1 MSEAGPV
8 DEGTAGEVILDIRDL
23 RVGFRVAAGRLP
35 AVDGVDLTLRRGET
49 LALVGE
55 SGSGKSALAMALI
68 GLNRGP
74 RTEIAGTVDFHGE
87 DLVAARES
95 RLRSIRGARIA
106 VVFQDALAALNP
118 LHRAGSQVAE
128 MIRTHQPAAR
138 REAWRQAVRLFGD
151 VGIASPERSVRA
163 YPHELSGGM
172 RQRVMIALGLANNPE
187 ILIADEPTTA
197 LDVTIEAQVLQVL
210 RDVQRSHGTSIVLIT
225 HDLGV
230 VSDVADRI
238 AVMYAGRVVETGTR
252 DQVLFRPR
260 HPYTRGLLASVPSL
274 TGPVTRRLTAIGGT
288 ALTGVERPAGC
299 AFAPRCDRARTAC
312 AGPVQLLQRGRE
324 SGHLDA
330 CVAGEE
336 P

>member
-1 MSEAGPV
+1 MSAS
-8 DEGTAGEVILDIRDL
+8 TAPDDVILDVRDL
-23 RVGFRVAAGRLP
+23 RVGFTVAAGRLP

-68 GLNRGP
+68 GLNRGR
-74 RTEIAGTVDFHGE
+74 RTEIAGTVDFLGE
-87 DLVAARES
+87 NLVAARES

-118 LHRAGSQVAE
+118 LQRAGSQVVE
-128 MIRTHQPAAR
+128 MIRTHQPTPRA
-138 REAWRQAVRLFGD
+138 EAWSQAVRLFGD
-151 VGIASPERSVRA
+151 VGIASPARSARA

-197 LDVTIEAQVLQVL
+197 LDVTIQAQVLQVL
-210 RDVQRSHGTSIVLIT
+210 RDMQRDHGTAVILIT

-230 VSDVADRI
+230 VSDVAMRI

-252 DQVLFRPR
+252 DQVLGRPR

-274 TGPVTRRLTAIGGT
+274 TGPVTGRLSAIRGN
-288 ALTGVERPAGC
+288 ALTGVDRPAGC
-299 AFAPRCDRARTAC
+299 AFAPRCDQVRAAC
-312 AGPVQLLQRGRE
+312 AAPVQLLRRGQE
-324 SGHLDA
+324 DGHLDA
-330 CVAGEE
+330 CVANDVAGEG

>member
-1 MSEAGPV
+1 MSAA
-8 DEGTAGEVILDIRDL
+8 TADEVILDVRDL
-23 RVGFRVAAGRLP
+23 KVGFTVRAGRLP

-55 SGSGKSALAMALI
+55 SGSGKSALAMALV

-74 RTEIAGTVDFHGE
+74 RTEIAGTADFHGE
-87 DLVAARES
+87 NLLTARES
-95 RLRSIRGARIA
+95 RLRRIRGARIA

-118 LHRAGSQVAE
+118 LQRAGGQVVE
-128 MIRTHQPAAR
+128 MIRTHHQVPRA
-138 REAWRQAVRLFGD
+138 EAWRQTARLFGD

-197 LDVTIEAQVLQVL
+197 LDVTIQAQVLQVL
-210 RDVQRSHGTSIVLIT
+210 RDLQRDHGTAVILIT

-230 VSDVADRI
+230 VAGVADRI

-252 DQVLFRPR
+252 EQVLFRPR

-274 TGPVTRRLTAIGGT
+274 TGPVTGRLTAIGGS
-288 ALTGVERPAGC
+288 ALTGVDRPPGC
-299 AFAPRCDRARTAC
+299 AFAPRCDL
-312 AGPVQLLQRGRE
+312 AGAGCSAPVPLLRRGTE

-330 CVAGEE
+330 CVAGGQ